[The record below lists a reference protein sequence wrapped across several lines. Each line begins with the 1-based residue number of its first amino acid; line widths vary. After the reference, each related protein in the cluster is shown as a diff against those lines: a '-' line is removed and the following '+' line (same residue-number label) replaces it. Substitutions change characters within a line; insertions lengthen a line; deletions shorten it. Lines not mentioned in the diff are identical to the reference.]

1 MAILFMMSGILLKDK
16 VEKYYKLWWLYIPLI
31 ACALLAVRFD
41 IISHSLPYF
50 TNRINIIYIY
60 IPLYILLSY
69 IGINFILG
77 LSKQI
82 KVSPLLEYLGRNSLV
97 IFLLHF
103 TFYQIFISYVLPYL
117 GRSIYLSA
125 CIVALVYLLNVIT
138 CCGFAYLLNLKPLR
152 WILGK

>member
-60 IPLYILLSY
+60 IYLCIFYYLTSALTSFSDYQNRLKSLLS
-69 IGINFILG
+69 
-77 LSKQI
+77 
-82 KVSPLLEYLGRNSLV
+82 
-97 IFLLHF
+97 
-103 TFYQIFISYVLPYL
+103 
-117 GRSIYLSA
+117 
-125 CIVALVYLLNVIT
+125 LNI
-138 CCGFAYLLNLKPLR
+138 
-152 WILGK
+152 